1 MAGHARLVLILAAR
15 TLMLCRARG
24 KRAENRFSCLAALVI
39 LIQLVLPVWVA
50 WPSIHPYAWALH
62 AARHDTFTPQSPL
75 CTHRS
80 ADTTHG
86 VSKIPSDTREIPTGH
101 KLADPDSLPDIPAGD
116 CHDNDGCPIC
126 RLAVMPVLFPAA
138 EIRLAAFSHT
148 YSVRLVWPVSDDTL
162 STHVLLLARARAPPF
177 SAS

>member
-1 MAGHARLVLILAAR
+1 MLRGTRRPR
-15 TLMLCRARG
+15 TGNC
-24 KRAENRFSCLAALVI
+24 FSCLAALVT
-39 LIQLVLPVWVA
+39 LIQLVLPIWAA
-50 WPSIHPYAWALH
+50 WPSTHPYAWAFRT
-62 AARHDTFTPQSPL
+62 ARSDTFTPHSPP
-75 CTHRS
+75 CTHPS

-86 VSKIPSDTREIPTGH
+86 VSEIHSDKGEIPPGH
-101 KLADPDSLPDIPAGD
+101 KLADPDSFPDIPAGD

-138 EIRLAAFSHT
+138 EIRLAAFSYT
-148 YSVRLVWPVSDDTL
+148 YSVRLVWPASDNTL